1 MICLHLRIRIPPIF
15 YYMFV
20 YIFRPIAEVD
30 SEEHADVIFLVGEE
44 PDVQRIPAHSWVLA
58 DNSPV
63 FRAMFRGPLASGTAS
78 PNNSNTKRRR
88 HSSAT
93 SDQDDLKYVASSLS
107 VIENNEDKILE
118 ENEVNEVKEENGKGK
133 KQARKSF
140 FKL

>member
-1 MICLHLRIRIPPIF
+1 M
-15 YYMFV
+15 
-20 YIFRPIAEVD
+20 D

-78 PNNSNTKRRR
+78 PNNSAKRRR

-107 VIENNEDKILE
+107 VIEDNEDKILE
-118 ENEVNEVKEENGKGK
+118 ENEEEVKEENGKGK
-133 KQARKSF
+133 KLFNVIKNQRKLRYAIRCLDILPTVILPTRHF
-140 FKL
+140 AH